1 MADKLLITIHDS
13 KGLHMVEGYPKFGNP
28 ALEFGATTA
37 IRMFSAASNGKRIAL
52 IANGCVQV
60 LSAPSWQVQHTLP
73 HSTAQDLLWS
83 PKADFLAVYCTYI
96 KKADTSEPNLHI
108 YSLQKG
114 KCELLKS
121 FFQISQV
128 GWQPQWTGDDKVF
141 SRSVNNEVHFYN
153 SGDLSTTAHKRLQ
166 SKVKQF
172 SISPSNA
179 HYHVIFFTPSVKGA
193 PCLLNLFK
201 YPHFSA
207 DQLPVCS
214 KTFFKGESIEV
225 RWNKQCGAAIVTA
238 WCEKAEKNSYYGQ
251 KMLYLVNVKAQ
262 EAFQIDFPKDPLVTD
277 AVWTPSGRELLVLHG
292 ANPACCSVLDVKGD
306 TLCTLERGARN
317 TILINPQSNLAMLGA
332 MGNMSP
338 KMEMWD
344 LGARAQLANK
354 WLADMTHM
362 EWSPC
367 GQYLLTAT
375 CAPRLRVN
383 NGYRIYHY
391 SGSLQHEYLAPAGT
405 ELYGARWLPNA
416 AAAKPFAPSLAR
428 VPGIQSAAKVA
439 STQAYVPPSKR
450 ALGVTADTTKQFLS
464 QLDKYDPNS
473 TAALA
478 NAPPPPLS
486 KKALKNKKARENKR
500 LRAEQE
506 SAVTI
511 SEPEFAGAPKRKEQ
525 AAAETASVTLAGD
538 GEKTA
543 RGINKKLKKIKQLN
557 QSRAEGK
564 ELTKEQL
571 KLVSSEKE
579 LLAQLSSLK
588 V

>member
-1 MADKLLITIHDS
+1 
-13 KGLHMVEGYPKFGNP
+13 MVEGYPKFGKP

-37 IRMFSAASNGKRIAL
+37 IRMFSTAASGKRIAL

-60 LSAPSWQVQHTLP
+60 LSAPSWQVQHTLQ

-96 KKADTSEPNLHI
+96 KKGDTSEPNLHI
-108 YSLQKG
+108 YSLQQG
-114 KCELLKS
+114 KCTLLKS

-141 SRSVNNEVHFYN
+141 SRSVNNEVHFYA
-153 SGDLSTTAHKRLQ
+153 SGDLSSTAHKRLQ
-166 SKVKQF
+166 AKVKEF
-172 SISPSNA
+172 SISPSSGQ
-179 HYHVIFFTPSVKGA
+179 YHVIFFTPNVKGS
-193 PCLLNLFK
+193 PCLLNMFK
-201 YPHFSA
+201 YPNFSA
-207 DQLPVCS
+207 DQLPVCQ
-214 KTFFKGESIEV
+214 KNFFKGESVEV
-225 RWNKQCGAAIVTA
+225 RWNKPCSAAIVTS

-251 KMLYLVNVKAQ
+251 KMLYLMNVKAQ

-277 AVWTPSGRELLVLHG
+277 AVWAPSGKEMLVLHG
-292 ANPACCSVLDVKGD
+292 ANPAQCSVLDVKGD
-306 TLCTLERGARN
+306 TLCALDRGARN
-317 TILINPQSNLAMLGA
+317 TILMNPLSNLAMIGA

-338 KMEMWD
+338 KMEVWD
-344 LGARAQLANK
+344 LPGRAL
-354 WLADMTHM
+354 LSSSPLPDMTHM

-391 SGSLQHEYLAPAGT
+391 SGSLQHEYVAPAGT
-405 ELYGARWLPNA
+405 ELFAARWLPNA
-416 AAAKPFAPSLAR
+416 AAAKPFKASSAK
-428 VPGIQSAAKVA
+428 VAGIQSAVKVA
-439 STQAYVPPSKR
+439 SNQAYVPPSKR
-450 ALGVTADTTKQFLS
+450 ALGIKADTTKQFLS

-473 TAALA
+473 PAALA

-506 SAVTI
+506 GAVTI
-511 SEPEFAGAPKRKEQ
+511 SEPEFAGAPKRKEP
-525 AAAETASVTLAGD
+525 AAEQTASVQLAGD

-564 ELTKEQL
+564 ELTEQQL